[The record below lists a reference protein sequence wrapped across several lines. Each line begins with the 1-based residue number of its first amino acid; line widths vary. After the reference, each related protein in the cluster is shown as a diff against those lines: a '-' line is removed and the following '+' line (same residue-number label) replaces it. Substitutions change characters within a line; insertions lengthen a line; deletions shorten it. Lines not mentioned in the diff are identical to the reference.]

1 MDFFVLDEHI
11 INDGF
16 DPEAISRA
24 AAVRFVPTFSTLS
37 ACRGLYR
44 EALLS
49 AVRAGVA
56 VWAFVYVDSGSFL
69 DGDECD
75 SLCELLSF
83 ADGIITDRQ
92 NALSIISPSG
102 DIMCEEC
109 DEQEILKRLYGKFG
123 LTFALLSDASIGFDG
138 ESFSFIE

>member
-24 AAVRFVPTFSTLS
+24 AAVRFVPTFSTLG

-44 EALLS
+44 EALLV
-49 AVRAGVA
+49 AARAGVS
-56 VWAFVYVDSGSFL
+56 VWAFVGAPETGYL
-69 DGDECD
+69 DEETGD

-92 NALSIISPSG
+92 LALPLISPSG
-102 DIMCEEC
+102 EMLDGEC
-109 DEQEILKRLYGKFG
+109 DEKEILKRLYGKFG
-123 LTFALLSDASIGFDG
+123 LTFALLGDASVGFDG
-138 ESFSFIE
+138 ESFSIIE